1 MNNDIKKVLL
11 STEEIETKA
20 KELGK
25 ILAVDYAGKT
35 PILLGLLKGSIPFI
49 GDLMKQINI
58 PLQVEFMDVSS
69 YHGGT
74 SSSGQVKI
82 LKDLDVSVEGRHII
96 IVEDIVDTGFTL
108 TRVIELL
115 KHRGAA
121 SVEVVTMLDKPE
133 GRVVTME
140 PKYVGFTVPKEFVVG
155 YGLDYNEL
163 YRNLPYV
170 GVLKEEVYMK

>member
-1 MNNDIKKVLL
+1 MHNDIKDVLI
-11 STEEIETKA
+11 SAEQIEAKA
-20 KELGK
+20 LELGK
-25 ILAVDYAGKT
+25 QLEVDYKGKS

-49 GDLMKQINI
+49 GDLMKHINTPI
-58 PLQVEFMDVSS
+58 QVEFMDVSS

-74 SSSGQVKI
+74 TSSGQVKI

-108 TRVIELL
+108 TKVIELL
-115 KHRGAA
+115 KHRKAA

-133 GRVVTME
+133 GRVVEMK
-140 PKYVGFTVPKEFVVG
+140 PKYIGFTIPNEFVVG
-155 YGLDYNEL
+155 YGLDYNEY

-170 GVLKEEVYMK
+170 GILKKEVYSK

>member
-1 MNNDIKKVLL
+1 MHNDIKDVLI
-11 STEEIETKA
+11 SAEQIEMKA
-20 KELGK
+20 LELGK
-25 ILAVDYAGKT
+25 QLEVEYEGKS

-49 GDLMKQINI
+49 GDLMKQINTPI
-58 PLQVEFMDVSS
+58 QVEFMDVSS

-74 SSSGQVKI
+74 TSSGQVKI

-108 TRVIELL
+108 TKVIELL
-115 KHRGAA
+115 KHRKAA

-133 GRVVTME
+133 GRVVEMK
-140 PKYVGFTVPKEFVVG
+140 PKYIGFTIPNEFVVG
-155 YGLDYNEL
+155 YGLDYNEY

-170 GVLKEEVYMK
+170 GILKKEVYSK

>member
-1 MNNDIKKVLL
+1 MHNDIKEILL
-11 STEEIETKA
+11 STEQIEAKA
-20 KELGK
+20 KELGRQ
-25 ILAVDYAGKT
+25 LAVDYADKS
-35 PILLGLLKGSIPFI
+35 PIVLGLLKGSIPFI
-49 GDLMKQINI
+49 GDLIKQIDI
-58 PLQVEFMDVSS
+58 PLELEFMDVSS

-74 SSSGQVKI
+74 QSSGQVKI
-82 LKDLDVSVEGRHII
+82 LKDLDVSVEGRDII

-133 GRVVTME
+133 GRVVVME
-140 PKYVGFTVPKEFVVG
+140 PKYIGFTIPKEFVVG
-155 YGLDYNEL
+155 YGLDYNEF

-170 GVLKEEVYMK
+170 GILKEEVYMK